1 MAAAAA
7 KPQVLRG
14 YLVTDSNEGRVQPT
28 GSCGL
33 SVYVVVWSQEG
44 ASINNRIH
52 VTLFPVI
59 YWSGGYHLSTILT
72 VCVLVLPLELYSF
85 WINTWLGKVGLV
97 IYTREQG
104 FWLGHCMHIHESAWN
119 LISYTKLGW
128 GVIWLWQATPS
139 STPKTYPVGW
149 GDGWKTPTYQS
160 DTHNW
165 HDFQL

>member
-1 MAAAAA
+1 MRVGFSAYWLLWTFC
-7 KPQVLRG
+7 LR
-14 YLVTDSNEGRVQPT
+14 
-28 GSCGL
+28 CGMIPRGGQHQQQDPRH
-33 SVYVVVWSQEG
+33 SVPCHILEW
-44 ASINNRIH
+44 R
-52 VTLFPVI
+52 LPPV
-59 YWSGGYHLSTILT
+59 STILT
-72 VCVLVLPLELYSF
+72 ICVLVLPLELYSF

-139 STPKTYPVGW
+139 SMPKTYPVGW

-160 DTHNW
+160 DTYNW